1 MLVQLTGHSDIV
13 LLLLLLWWWWSGPE
27 LGSMSLPLR
36 LPSSSLLF
44 TPGTTGSVWRRPVLP
59 LPAGDTLGP
68 PPGPGLVV
76 VVVDAG
82 GHQSPVASQDSE
94 GNPGQG
100 GHLLVSRFS
109 RRCCPVSS
117 CWSAETRWPDL
128 APAAAAAVA
137 VAPAAVAPGTDS
149 EKSLGCWEWGE

>member
-1 MLVQLTGHSDIV
+1 M
-13 LLLLLLWWWWSGPE
+13 
-27 LGSMSLPLR
+27 
-36 LPSSSLLF
+36 
-44 TPGTTGSVWRRPVLP
+44 
-59 LPAGDTLGP
+59 
-68 PPGPGLVV
+68 
-76 VVVDAG
+76 VVDTG

-117 CWSAETRWPDL
+117 CWPAETRWPDL
-128 APAAAAAVA
+128 APAAAAAVAPAAAAA